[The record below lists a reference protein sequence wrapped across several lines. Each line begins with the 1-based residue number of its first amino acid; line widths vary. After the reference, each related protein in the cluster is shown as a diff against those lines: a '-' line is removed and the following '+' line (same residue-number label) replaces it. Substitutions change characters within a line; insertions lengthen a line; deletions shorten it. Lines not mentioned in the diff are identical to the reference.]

1 MFAVYGEAVAL
12 LWEVF
17 WDDAGSKS
25 NLQQTGPDT
34 ENLVGTYIDVVVLRK
49 KTGFFE
55 QLSGEVH
62 YKSTLDTLRP
72 YMDPTLNP

>member
-1 MFAVYGEAVAL
+1 MDLVRRRTEGTEMFAVYGEAVAL

-34 ENLVGTYIDVVVLRK
+34 ENLVGT
-49 KTGFFE
+49 
-55 QLSGEVH
+55 
-62 YKSTLDTLRP
+62 
-72 YMDPTLNP
+72 

>member
-1 MFAVYGEAVAL
+1 MFHKSMAVIRACLDLVRRRTEGTEMFAVYGEAVAL

-34 ENLVGTYIDVVVLRK
+34 ENLVGT
-49 KTGFFE
+49 
-55 QLSGEVH
+55 
-62 YKSTLDTLRP
+62 
-72 YMDPTLNP
+72 